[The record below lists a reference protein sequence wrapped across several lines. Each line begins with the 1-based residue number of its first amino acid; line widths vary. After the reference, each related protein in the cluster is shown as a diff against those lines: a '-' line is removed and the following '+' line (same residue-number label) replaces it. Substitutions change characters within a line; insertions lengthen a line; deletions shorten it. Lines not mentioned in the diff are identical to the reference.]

1 MPQWLLTSLLVGMGG
16 FAGSLARYGLSL
28 ASQRFAFS
36 LPIGTLG
43 ANLLGCFAIGII
55 AEVAS
60 ATKAL
65 TPELRLLLA
74 TGFCGGFTTMSSFVY
89 ETAQMAKAHE
99 YFYAVLY
106 LGATIVGSMLA
117 FGIGSVLVKLVLKST
132 GGLWN

>member
-1 MPQWLLTSLLVGMGG
+1 MPTWLLTSLLVGTGG

-28 ASQRFAFS
+28 ACRNADSP

-43 ANLLGCFAIGII
+43 ANVLGCFAIGLI
-55 AEVAS
+55 AEAAA
-60 ATKAL
+60 ATEAL

-89 ETAQMAKAHE
+89 ETAQMARAHE
-99 YFYAVLY
+99 YFHATLY
-106 LGATIVGSMLA
+106 LGATIAGSALA
-117 FGIGSVLVKLVLKST
+117 FGVGSILVKLVVKST

>member
-1 MPQWLLTSLLVGMGG
+1 MPTWLLSSLLVGVGG

-28 ASQRFAFS
+28 ACQRFSFT

-55 AEVAS
+55 AEAAA
-60 ATKAL
+60 ATEAL
-65 TPELRLLLA
+65 TPALRLLLA

-89 ETAQMAKAHE
+89 ETVQMARAHE
-99 YFYAVLY
+99 YFFAAVY
-106 LGATIVGSMLA
+106 LGVTIAGSVLA